1 MGLFSRK
8 TQEEKDR
15 EEEER
20 YWNIV
25 GGVIGHLIGTRDL
38 DGVIQHYAPRI
49 VGNLNSATDWR
60 DEFYDYT
67 KNRLDQIETKMDKI
81 LANQEKLLQQQ
92 YMNKPAN
99 DFSRQE
105 PPAPLHR
112 A

>member
-38 DGVIQHYAPRI
+38 DGVIEHYAPRF
-49 VGNLNSATDWR
+49 VSSMNSAVDWR
-60 DEFYDYT
+60 EKYYT
-67 KNRLDQIETKMDKI
+67 YSDDRLNRIEAKMDKI

-92 YMNKPAN
+92 YMNRPTN
-99 DFSRQE
+99 DFSKQE

>member
-8 TQEEKDR
+8 TQEEKDH

-38 DGVIQHYAPRI
+38 DGVIEHYAPRI
-49 VGNLNSATDWR
+49 VSSMNSAAEWR
-60 DEFYDYT
+60 EGHYRYT
-67 KNRLDQIETKMDKI
+67 KDRLDRIESKMDKI

-105 PPAPLHR
+105 PPTPLHR
-112 A
+112 E